1 MRRLLDAMFV
11 CFGSDP
17 TNVVVLAF
25 DSIRQVDGVKKAKPM
40 DGSYDWDFDVDQ
52 SNGFLDWCQQRATNI
67 SLVTSGGKLK
77 SRCSIS
83 MSLDSK

>member
-11 CFGSDP
+11 RFGSGP

-40 DGSYDWDFDVDQ
+40 DGSYDWDFD
-52 SNGFLDWCQQRATNI
+52 
-67 SLVTSGGKLK
+67 GGVSIRVVVYCWLM
-77 SRCSIS
+77 RC
-83 MSLDSK
+83 

>member
-25 DSIRQVDGVKKAKPM
+25 DSFRQVDGVKKAKPM
-40 DGSYDWDFDVDQ
+40 DDSYDWDFGVDQ
-52 SNGFLDWCQQRATNI
+52 FNVVFLDRCQQRATDI
-67 SLVTSGGKLK
+67 SLVTSGGKVA
-77 SRCSIS
+77 SRCRSIQNA
-83 MSLDSK
+83 MI